1 MMHKQVLKVQ
11 NSDYYSYVWYIDILE
26 GVEEKDTVAFIEEL
40 ILKQV
45 TEYILFTFSIS
56 KGL

>member
-1 MMHKQVLKVQ
+1 VNELDGPMMHQLK
-11 NSDYYSYVWYIDILE
+11 NSDYYFIFGLDILE

-45 TEYILFTFSIS
+45 I
-56 KGL
+56 